1 MADGVICVDFGSS
14 FTKVSVRRGR
24 RTNSEIVVSAEH
36 TLPAGTDTSADLRI
50 CVPSAVVVDTTTS
63 TPQYSF
69 GLRTINRR
77 SSDTIIVRRN
87 WKKDL
92 FSATGT
98 SPVVA
103 PPKPRKMTRLESL
116 IHSPAFVQLA
126 EHYRISKNE
135 LTSLQWLVI
144 NATSLTLPIYNTP
157 PSEGPVD
164 YTFPIAVEF
173 FRWLRGVVLA
183 AASGQGG
190 QDAIARYPVRITVPA
205 FAPEDQLAQHPGCV
219 RLREALQLAKWEL
232 HSEMPFVSEPYA
244 NAVGVLTQG
253 SNCTRVADMFR
264 HGLLITALRDPKAHD
279 IYRVTVID
287 VGSYTIDFACLTMNS
302 HGHVVQL
309 SEIEFESVTHSIELA
324 MSDLDEVVLAALEPE
339 NQAYFRDEASPAEW
353 ADLRSSLYSL
363 KQPYSSPVG
372 DVGTPTEMPRIEAAI
387 TEFQTRLRTE
397 TAKFFDSV
405 PDVSFKELVLTGGG
419 STVPAIQEALI
430 GAAEAGRQRYRK
442 VHLPTVAEGATQRET
457 TNLQIVTPLEP
468 KLTRGA
474 TALGGTS
481 SYFDLIT

>member
-1 MADGVICVDFGSS
+1 MADGLICIDFGSS

-36 TLPAGTDTSADLRI
+36 ALPAGYGTTTDFRI
-50 CVPSAVVVDTTTS
+50 CVPSTVVVDTTTS

-77 SSDTIIVRRN
+77 ASDTIAVRRN

-92 FSATGT
+92 FSATGA
-98 SPVVA
+98 SPPVA
-103 PPKPRKMTRLESL
+103 APKPRKMTRLEGL
-116 IHSPAFVQLA
+116 LHSPAFAQLA
-126 EHYRISKNE
+126 EQHRVSHNE
-135 LTSLQWLVI
+135 LKSLQLLVI
-144 NATSLTLPIYNTP
+144 HATSLTLPIYNAP
-157 PSEGPVD
+157 QPNGPVD

-190 QDAIARYPVRITVPA
+190 QDAVARYPVRITVPA

-219 RLREALQLAKWEL
+219 RLREALQMAKWEL
-232 HSEMPFVSEPYA
+232 HTDMPFVSEPYA

-253 SNCTRVADMFR
+253 SNCTRVADMFK
-264 HGLLITALRDPKAHD
+264 HGLLITALKDPKTHD

-287 VGSYTIDFACLTMNS
+287 VGAFTIDFACLTMNS
-302 HGHVVQL
+302 NGQVVQL
-309 SEIEFESVTHSIELA
+309 SDLEFESKTHSIALA
-324 MSDLDEVVLAALEPE
+324 MSDLDEAVLGALNAE

-353 ADLRSSLYSL
+353 AELRLHLYPL
-363 KQPYSSPVG
+363 KQVYSSPVG
-372 DVGTPTEMPRIEAAI
+372 DVGTHEEMPRIEAAI
-387 TEFQTRLRTE
+387 AGFQSRLSE
-397 TAKFFDSV
+397 EAAKFFAAIEDV
-405 PDVSFKELVLTGGG
+405 PFKELVLTGGG

-430 GAAEAGRQRYRK
+430 GAAEAGRQKYRK
-442 VHLPTVAEGATQRET
+442 VHMPVVAETGHRET
-457 TNLQIVTPLEP
+457 TNLQIVTPLDA

>member
-1 MADGVICVDFGSS
+1 MADGLICIDFGSA

-24 RTNSEIVVSAEH
+24 RTNSEIVVSGEH
-36 TLPAGTDTSADLRI
+36 ALPAGIGNSSDYRI
-50 CVPSAVVVDTTTS
+50 CVPSTVVVDTTTS

-77 SSDTIIVRRN
+77 TSDTVAVRKN

-92 FSATGT
+92 FTATGT
-98 SPVVA
+98 AAPAA
-103 PPKPRKMTRLESL
+103 PPRPRKMTRLESL
-116 IHSPAFVQLA
+116 VHSPAFAKLA
-126 EHYRISKNE
+126 EQYRVSKNE
-135 LTSLQWLVI
+135 LSSLQWLVI
-144 NATSLTLPIYNTP
+144 HATSITLPIYNSP
-157 PSEGPVD
+157 LPEGPVD

-190 QDAIARYPVRITVPA
+190 QDVVARYPVRVSVPA

-232 HSEMPFVSEPYA
+232 HSEMPFVSEPYT
-244 NAVGVLTQG
+244 NAIGVLTQG

-279 IYRVTVID
+279 IYRVAVLD
-287 VGSYTIDFACLTMNS
+287 VGAFTTDFACLTMNS
-302 HGHVVQL
+302 FGQVVQL
-309 SEIEFESVTHSIELA
+309 SDIEFETKTHSVPVG
-324 MSDLDEVVLAALEPE
+324 MSDLDDAVLAALEPE

-353 ADLRSSLYSL
+353 AELRQCLYTL
-363 KQPYSSPVG
+363 KRPYSSPVG

-387 TEFQTRLRTE
+387 TEFQSRLAEE
-397 TAKFFDSV
+397 TGKFFATLEDV
-405 PDVSFKELVLTGGG
+405 PFKELVLTGGG
-419 STVPAIQEALI
+419 ATVPAIQEALI
-430 GAAEAGRQRYRK
+430 GAAEAGRQKYRK
-442 VHLPTVAEGATQRET
+442 VHLPVLADVGHRET
-457 TNLQIVTPLEP
+457 TDLQIVTPLDA